1 MTRRNKAAKAKAEKA
16 ASDSNDKEPA
26 KEEVPAL
33 TESKELEEPA
43 APQAETI
50 EEPSQEE
57 PEVEKAEVVEENEET
72 KVRAD
77 ENSAP
82 EDPDTA
88 ALISDPLSSE
98 ERDALTRLRQHE
110 PEVAALRTAV
120 QQLKEKT
127 VQSAV
132 DLRSMCEDA
141 GRIEGLLQVDAGILS
156 SDAVSTH
163 AEWPAEELR
172 QARLLLAAVDAWEE
186 AMQKGRL
193 QITAQGGAEEL
204 CAALEALLD
213 SFVAVKDAEQAAR
226 ACDCACVER
235 ADLGV
240 DAKTMTEK
248 PLVEALLDKAIE
260 LRSSEEAAGRFR
272 SLLLQDSK
280 HRALCELRVEV
291 PVELLQSGGS
301 ASQSAMAT
309 AQSKGLDPDEVAI
322 QSKDLLKGVEEP
334 QKMDATQLWHAVHTG
349 DLEIV
354 KAFVRRAACTGK
366 SRDASGHSILWHAI
380 TFNHHSL
387 ARFMVET
394 FPPGTDDGIEVD
406 EVHQRRGDTLLHLLC
421 LSRSFDAE
429 AAALFKKLATKAP
442 PAVFQ
447 KVNHAGLTFAHIA
460 ASNLNFW
467 VLTFIF
473 KNFQAQ
479 AKALVCADSHP
490 MKHLLQAMPQPV
502 PPPAYQPPVG
512 FPDHFRVAAMLQQD
526 SSGVVPYA
534 DVAFDVGPE
543 LKGVAAGRF
552 LAHRVVVV
560 AQSPKL
566 YEMLET
572 IPLTELPKEKIR
584 AAVVRVDERISQE
597 VWRSILQFIY
607 QGTILQEQCTYLHDV
622 ARCFELLFAV
632 LLFRLPEPL
641 LHLAQHSLYVLLP
654 VSNPTWALQVFQLC
668 AQKEHFDNQEL
679 RPIRDAAAWLLLHS
693 ASKLFQTMDTKDVC
707 ETLEKVV
714 KSVER
719 SVFDRPRSMS
729 VQGASVSK
737 QDLIANSV
745 QGIPQD
751 MLAASMRGIPQDL
764 LSQTLSNTMMGFPA
778 QEDLLSRS
786 MMGNVYGSC
795 SGLQSQLT
803 GFGQA

>member
-1 MTRRNKAAKAKAEKA
+1 
-16 ASDSNDKEPA
+16 
-26 KEEVPAL
+26 
-33 TESKELEEPA
+33 
-43 APQAETI
+43 
-50 EEPSQEE
+50 
-57 PEVEKAEVVEENEET
+57 
-72 KVRAD
+72 
-77 ENSAP
+77 
-82 EDPDTA
+82 
-88 ALISDPLSSE
+88 
-98 ERDALTRLRQHE
+98 
-110 PEVAALRTAV
+110 
-120 QQLKEKT
+120 
-127 VQSAV
+127 
-132 DLRSMCEDA
+132 
-141 GRIEGLLQVDAGILS
+141 
-156 SDAVSTH
+156 
-163 AEWPAEELR
+163 
-172 QARLLLAAVDAWEE
+172 
-186 AMQKGRL
+186 
-193 QITAQGGAEEL
+193 
-204 CAALEALLD
+204 
-213 SFVAVKDAEQAAR
+213 
-226 ACDCACVER
+226 
-235 ADLGV
+235 
-240 DAKTMTEK
+240 MTEK

-272 SLLLQDSK
+272 SLLLQDRTPSTELFASYVSRQK
-280 HRALCELRVEV
+280 CIFKSVRVCGTAPDTWEGSCRAPPKWRISV
-291 PVELLQSGGS
+291 PECNGDCAARGTERCFRSR
-301 ASQSAMAT
+301 
-309 AQSKGLDPDEVAI
+309 SKGLDPDEVAI
-322 QSKDLLKGVEEP
+322 PSKDLLKGVEEP

-354 KAFVRRAACTGK
+354 KAFVRRGACTGK

-668 AQKEHFDNQEL
+668 AQKEHFDNQ
-679 RPIRDAAAWLLLHS
+679 
-693 ASKLFQTMDTKDVC
+693 
-707 ETLEKVV
+707 
-714 KSVER
+714 
-719 SVFDRPRSMS
+719 
-729 VQGASVSK
+729 
-737 QDLIANSV
+737 
-745 QGIPQD
+745 
-751 MLAASMRGIPQDL
+751 
-764 LSQTLSNTMMGFPA
+764 
-778 QEDLLSRS
+778 
-786 MMGNVYGSC
+786 
-795 SGLQSQLT
+795 
-803 GFGQA
+803 

>member
-1 MTRRNKAAKAKAEKA
+1 MVREVAERSVGLGPVKAMTRRNKAAKAKAEKPA
-16 ASDSNDKEPA
+16 IDSNDKEPA
-26 KEEVPAL
+26 KEEVPAS
-33 TESKELEEPA
+33 TEPKELEEP
-43 APQAETI
+43 ENEKT
-50 EEPSQEE
+50 
-57 PEVEKAEVVEENEET
+57 EVEET
-72 KVRAD
+72 KVQAD
-77 ENSAP
+77 ESSAP
-82 EDPDTA
+82 EDLDTTV
-88 ALISDPLSSE
+88 LGRRV

-172 QARLLLAAVDAWEE
+172 QARALLAAVDAWEE

-193 QITAQGGAEEL
+193 QITSQGGAEEL

-213 SFVAVKDAEQAAR
+213 SFVAVKDAEQAAH
-226 ACDCACVER
+226 AGHCACVER

-260 LRSSEEAAGRFR
+260 LRSSEEAAAERFR

-280 HRALCELRVEV
+280 HRALGELRVEV

-301 ASQSAMAT
+301 ASQTEMAT

-322 QSKDLLKGVEEP
+322 PPIDLLKGVEEP
-334 QKMDATQLWHAVHTG
+334 QKMDAAQLWHAVHTG

-354 KAFVRRAACTGK
+354 KAFVRRGACTGK

-447 KVNHAGLTFAHIA
+447 KVNHSGLTFAHIA

-572 IPLTELPKEKIR
+572 IPLTELPKERIR

-654 VSNPTWALQVFQLC
+654 VSSPTWALQVFQLC

-719 SVFDRPRSMS
+719 SVFDQPRSTS
-729 VQGASVSK
+729 VQGTSVSK

-778 QEDLLSRS
+778 QDDLSRS

-795 SGLQSQLT
+795 SGFQSKHPGSQLT